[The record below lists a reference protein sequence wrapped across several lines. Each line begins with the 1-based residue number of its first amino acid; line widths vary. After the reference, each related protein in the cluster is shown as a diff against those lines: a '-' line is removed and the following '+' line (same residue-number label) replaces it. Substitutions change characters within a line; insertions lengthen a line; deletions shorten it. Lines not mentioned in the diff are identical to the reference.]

1 MVNVKSSGLT
11 KSIGVAQIPGDGN
24 CLFAAMAHQ
33 LFYSHSRDLARQ
45 AARLRAE
52 VVSHIKANFD
62 RYKPAIEGR
71 IYEEQESRSGMK
83 LTEQQVNAKV
93 KSFLSDSL
101 SKSGYYGG
109 YESLS
114 AISEIYNVNILL
126 FRENDDFRFVNE
138 FNNAYEGFACVA
150 YRSNG
155 YGRYNHYDS
164 VVSIM

>member
-11 KSIGVAQIPGDGN
+11 KSIGVAQIPSNGN

-33 LFYSHSRDLARQ
+33 LFYSHSRDLAHQ
-45 AARLRAE
+45 AARLREE
-52 VVSHIKANFD
+52 VVRHIKANFD
-62 RYKPAIEGR
+62 RYKHSIEGK
-71 IYEEQESRSGMK
+71 IYEEQESVPGEK
-83 LTEQQVNAKV
+83 LTEEQVKTKA
-93 KSFLSDSL
+93 KSFLDESL

-138 FNNAYEGFACVA
+138 FNNAYEGIACVA
-150 YRSNG
+150 YRSNAD
-155 YGRYNHYDS
+155 GRYNHYDS